1 MKPVPA
7 SGATP
12 IIHIGFPKA
21 ASTWFQKSFFPNVR
35 SPRYIDRARV
45 NAALLDANALT
56 FDPAAALETLG
67 MKGGDAGILSE
78 EGLCGY
84 QHNGGIDGIVTK
96 EFAHRLKATFPDAR
110 IVIFLRAQPNVIV
123 SLYQQYVRAGGTF
136 GPQRYLFPKKHLKRP
151 EVVTYKQP
159 RFDVDFF
166 LYSRIV
172 ALYDELFGRENVHIF
187 LFEEFRRGGMDFLR
201 RFSDELQLDV
211 DWDKVSLEPRLAG
224 YGAPLAFLAR
234 GLNLFTR
241 RSVLDKHFIINIP
254 GWYTPR
260 RKLLEALNR
269 TGLFGKPPR
278 LEHLIGAGSTR
289 ELEAHFAEDN
299 AVLAEG
305 RGLPLREMGYP
316 MPDVQAES
324 IAFKSAPLEMAE

>member
-1 MKPVPA
+1 MPA

-35 SPRYIDRARV
+35 SPRYIDRAKV

-56 FDPAAALETLG
+56 FDPAAALESLG
-67 MKGGDAGILSE
+67 MKGDEAGILSE

-110 IVIFLRAQPNVIV
+110 IVILLRAQPNVIV
-123 SLYQQYVRAGGTF
+123 SLYQQYIRAGGTY
-136 GPQRYLFPKKHLKRP
+136 GANRYLFPKKHLKRP

-172 ALYDELFGRENVHIF
+172 ALYDELFGRENVHVF
-187 LFEEFRRGGMDFLR
+187 LFEEFRRGGIDFLR
-201 RFSDELQLDV
+201 RFADTLQLDV
-211 DWDKVSLEPRLAG
+211 DWDKVSMEPRLAG

-241 RSVLDKHFIINIP
+241 RSVLDKHYILNIP
-254 GWYTPR
+254 GWYRPR
-260 RKLLEALNR
+260 RKILEALNR
-269 TGLFGKPPR
+269 TGLFGKPPK
-278 LEHLIGAGSTR
+278 LESLIGSAAAR
-289 ELEAHFAEDN
+289 ELEVHFAADN
-299 AVLAEG
+299 ALLAER
-305 RGLPLREMGYP
+305 RGLPLRQAGYP
-316 MPDVQAES
+316 MPEPQAES
-324 IAFKSAPLEMAE
+324 IAFRSAAVEMAG